1 LNFFQFFFFVVQLRN
16 AAVTIPRTNIAEPGV
31 MEAGLTDDIF
41 WLEMIM
47 GLAAGFVA
55 ALPVNYIMIARGMRY
70 RRSRTIG
77 NNLSANS
84 FPCA

>member
-1 LNFFQFFFFVVQLRN
+1 
-16 AAVTIPRTNIAEPGV
+16 VTIPRTNIAEPGV

-84 FPCA
+84 LPCSERGSSLPALRGKY